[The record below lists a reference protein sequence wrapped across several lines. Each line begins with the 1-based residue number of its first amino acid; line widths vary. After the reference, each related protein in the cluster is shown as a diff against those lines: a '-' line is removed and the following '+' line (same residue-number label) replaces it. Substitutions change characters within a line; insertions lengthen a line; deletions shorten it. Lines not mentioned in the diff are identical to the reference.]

1 MWCFTHKLASTAVLT
16 FSAFPTSILVIYW
29 TRAARTRL
37 RWMDW
42 VIIAYLQWFNLCCF
56 HYPFPVFSASTQS
69 SSAEKN
75 KTKHSI
81 LCTFTLIS
89 GCLWQPHINLLL
101 WMQKMHTAHTAPSSL
116 FSPSF
121 ITFTTD
127 ILNNS
132 VSFASLTL
140 TAQVLEMEHPSAER
154 SGKANTLT
162 PSSGKPRRAFLS
174 LLCPAAWIHMSA
186 ALLHWQ
192 PLYLEDL

>member
-1 MWCFTHKLASTAVLT
+1 MFHTQ
-16 FSAFPTSILVIYW
+16 TSINCG
-29 TRAARTRL
+29 
-37 RWMDW
+37 
-42 VIIAYLQWFNLCCF
+42 AYIQCIPHKHLSDLLNQSCSHSPKMNGLSNNSLFTMIQFMLF
-56 HYPFPVFSASTQS
+56 SLSIPRVFSIHTV
-69 SSAEKN
+69 
-75 KTKHSI
+75 
-81 LCTFTLIS
+81 LIS
-89 GCLWQPHINLLL
+89 WKKQNKALYTLHLYFNIWLSMATAHYLLL

-162 PSSGKPRRAFLS
+162 PSSGKPQRAFLS